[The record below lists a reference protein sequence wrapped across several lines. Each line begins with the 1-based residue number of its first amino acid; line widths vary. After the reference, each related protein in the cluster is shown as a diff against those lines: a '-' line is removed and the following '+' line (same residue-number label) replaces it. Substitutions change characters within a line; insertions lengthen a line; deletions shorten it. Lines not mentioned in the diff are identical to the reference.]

1 MALDVAISKKLGA
14 FELDAQFTAPDG
26 LTALFG
32 ASGAGK
38 STVIKAIAGL
48 VKPDAGR
55 IQLGETVLFDGKAK
69 THVPVHKRR
78 IGMVFQD
85 ARLFPHMSVLK
96 NLMYG
101 ARFSDGSVKR
111 ADAEAM
117 AQLLGLSDLIK
128 RKPHDLSGGEAQ
140 RVAIGRALLSKPR
153 LLMMDEPLAG
163 LDQARKADILA
174 LIERVRDVVGVPI
187 LYVSHARE
195 EVARLASHVVVVA
208 DGRCVD
214 AGPPQAVLGS
224 GQSAGLA
231 RTVRGRLVAKNSADG
246 LSELSLSGGRLFV
259 PQLDAPLGSRMTIE
273 IAARDVMLSVQPPQG
288 LSALNV
294 LACTI
299 TSIEPSRTE
308 SAAMDVALVC
318 GQDELMAQVTRR
330 SVEVLGLAPGQHVCA
345 VVKSVALAGSQSGL
359 LDPVET

>member
-1 MALDVAISKKLGA
+1 MALDIAITKQLGA
-14 FELDAQFTAPDG
+14 FDLDARFTAPDG

-32 ASGAGK
+32 PSGSGK
-38 STVIKAIAGL
+38 STIIKAIAGL
-48 VKPDAGR
+48 VKPDAGH
-55 IQLGETVLFDGKAK
+55 IQLGDRVLFDAASR
-69 THVPVHKRR
+69 THVPVHQRR

-85 ARLFPHMSVLK
+85 ARLFPHMNVLK

-101 ARFSDGSVKR
+101 ARFSDGSVTSK
-111 ADAEAM
+111 DAEAM
-117 AQLLGLSDLIK
+117 AQLLGLSEHIK
-128 RKPHDLSGGEAQ
+128 RKPHHLSGGEAQ

-195 EVARLASHVVVVA
+195 EVARLASHVVVIA

-214 AGPPQAVLGS
+214 AGAPDAVLGG

-231 RTVRGRLVAKNSADG
+231 RTVRGRLVAKNNADG

-259 PQLDAPLGSRMTIE
+259 PQLDAPLGSTMTIE
-273 IAARDVMLSVQPPQG
+273 IAARDVMLSVQPPLG

-294 LACTI
+294 LSCDI
-299 TSIEPSRTE
+299 TAIEPSRTG

-318 GQDELMAQVTRR
+318 GQDELVAQVTRR

-359 LDPVET
+359 LDPTDT

>member
-1 MALDVAISKKLGA
+1 MALDVSISRKLGA
-14 FELDAQFTAPDG
+14 FDLDVQFTAPDG

-38 STVIKAIAGL
+38 STIIKAVAGL
-48 VKPDAGR
+48 VRPDAGH
-55 IQLGETVLFDGKAK
+55 IQLDEQVLFDAVNK
-69 THVPVHKRR
+69 THVPIHRRR

-85 ARLFPHMSVLK
+85 ARLFPHMNVLK

-101 ARFSDGSVKR
+101 TRFSDGSVKR
-111 ADAEAM
+111 KDAEAM

-140 RVAIGRALLSKPR
+140 RVAIGRALLSKPK
-153 LLMMDEPLAG
+153 LLVMDEPLAG

-214 AGPPQAVLGS
+214 AGSPAAVLGGGHS
-224 GQSAGLA
+224 KGLA

-246 LSELSLSGGRLFV
+246 LSELSLSGGRLYV
-259 PQLDAPLGSRMTIE
+259 PQLDAPLGSTITIE
-273 IAARDVMLSVQPPQG
+273 IAARDVMLSIAPPQG

-294 LACTI
+294 FSCDI
-299 TSIEPSRTE
+299 ISIEPSRTE

-318 GQDELMAQVTRR
+318 GQDELIAQVTRR
-330 SVEVLGLAPGQHVCA
+330 SVEVLGLAAGQHVCA

-359 LDPVET
+359 LDDVET

>member
-1 MALDVAISKKLGA
+1 MALDVAITKTLGS
-14 FELDAQFTAPDG
+14 FTLDAQFTTPDG

-38 STVIKAIAGL
+38 STIIKAIAGL
-48 VKPDAGR
+48 VMPDTGHIR
-55 IQLGETVLFDGKAK
+55 LGERVLFDGLGR
-69 THVPVHKRR
+69 TDVPIHRRR

-85 ARLFPHMSVLK
+85 ARLFPHMNVLK

-101 ARFSDGSVKR
+101 ARFSDGTVKR
-111 ADAEAM
+111 ADGEAM
-117 AQLLGLSDLIK
+117 AQLLGLADHIK

-140 RVAIGRALLSKPR
+140 RVAIGRALLSKPS

-187 LYVSHARE
+187 LYVSHARV

-214 AGPPQAVLGS
+214 AGAPAAVLG
-224 GQSAGLA
+224 GGAGAGLA

-259 PQLDAPLGSRMTIE
+259 PQLDAPLGSVMTIE
-273 IAARDVMLSVQPPQG
+273 IAARDVMLSVEPPQG
-288 LSALNV
+288 LSALNI
-294 LACTI
+294 LACDI
-299 TSIEPSRTE
+299 TGISASRTGD
-308 SAAMDVALVC
+308 AAMDVSLAC
-318 GQDELMAQVTRR
+318 GEDELVAQVTRR
-330 SVEVLGLAPGQHVCA
+330 SVEVLALAPGQHVCA

-359 LDPVET
+359 LDPKET

>member
-1 MALDVAISKKLGA
+1 MALDVAITKQLGA
-14 FELDAQFTAPDG
+14 FDLDAQFTAPDG

-38 STVIKAIAGL
+38 STIIKSIAGL
-48 VKPDAGR
+48 VKPDAGH
-55 IQLGETVLFDGKAK
+55 IKLGEYVLFDAQAK
-69 THVPVHKRR
+69 IHVPIHQRR

-101 ARFSDGSVKR
+101 ARLSDRSVR
-111 ADAEAM
+111 RTDAEAM
-117 AQLLGLSDLIK
+117 AELLGLSDLIK

-140 RVAIGRALLSKPR
+140 RVAIGRALLCKPK
-153 LLMMDEPLAG
+153 LLMLDEPLSG
-163 LDQARKADILA
+163 LDQARKADILS
-174 LIERVRDVVGVPI
+174 LIERVRDGVGVPI

-195 EVARLASHVVVVA
+195 EVARLASHVVVIA
-208 DGRCVD
+208 NGRCVD
-214 AGPPQAVLGS
+214 AGAPDAVLGS
-224 GQSAGLA
+224 GQSASLA

-259 PQLDAPLGSRMTIE
+259 PQLDAPLGSTMVIE
-273 IAARDVMLSVQPPQG
+273 IAARDVMLSVAPPQG

-294 LACTI
+294 LTCTI
-299 TSIEPSRTE
+299 VSIQPSRGE
-308 SAAMDVALVC
+308 AAAMDVALLC
-318 GQDELMAQVTRR
+318 GQDELVAQVTRR
-330 SVEVLGLAPGQHVCA
+330 SVAVLGLAPGQPVCA

-359 LDPVET
+359 LDSVET

>member
-1 MALDVAISKKLGA
+1 MALDVAISKKLGV
-14 FELDAQFTAPDG
+14 FELDVQFTAPDG

-48 VKPDAGR
+48 VKPDVGH
-55 IQLGETVLFDGKAK
+55 IQLGDQVLFDGTSKAN
-69 THVPVHKRR
+69 VPVHKRR

-117 AQLLGLSDLIK
+117 AQLLGLTDLIK

-214 AGPPQAVLGS
+214 AGSPAAVLGS
-224 GQSAGLA
+224 GQSTGLA

-246 LSELSLSGGRLFV
+246 LSELSLSGGRLYV
-259 PQLDAPLGSRMTIE
+259 PQLDAPLGSTMTIE
-273 IAARDVMLSVQPPQG
+273 IAARDVMLSVSPPQG

-308 SAAMDVALVC
+308 SAAMDVTLAC
-318 GQDELMAQVTRR
+318 GQDELIAQVTRR

-359 LDPVET
+359 LNPVET

>member
-14 FELDAQFTAPDG
+14 FDLNVEFTAPDG

-48 VKPDAGR
+48 VKPDAGL
-55 IQLGETVLFDGKAK
+55 IKLGDRVLFDAASKVD
-69 THVPVHKRR
+69 VPIHQRR

-85 ARLFPHMSVLK
+85 ARLFPHMNVLK

-117 AQLLGLSDLIK
+117 AQLLGLSDLIR
-128 RKPHDLSGGEAQ
+128 RKPHGLSGGEAQ

-195 EVARLASHVVVVA
+195 EVARLASHVVVIA

-214 AGPPQAVLGS
+214 AGAPPSVLGS

-231 RTVRGRLVAKNSADG
+231 RTVRGRLIAKNNADG
-246 LSELSLSGGRLFV
+246 LSELSLSGGKLFV
-259 PQLDAPLGSRMTIE
+259 PQLDAPLGSTMVIE
-273 IAARDVMLSVQPPQG
+273 IAARDVMLSVEPPQG

-294 LACTI
+294 LACDI
-299 TSIEPSRTE
+299 LSIEPSRTQE
-308 SAAMDVALVC
+308 AAMDVALLC
-318 GQDELMAQVTRR
+318 GEDELIAQVTRR

-359 LDPVET
+359 LDPTDT